1 MTRTYTERMPDPS
14 PDERPADPY
23 TVAGEPPVPTGIP
36 WGAGFGLLIS
46 VLLVVFAVQNTQD
59 VPIRF
64 LAWEWAFPL
73 VIVIVGV
80 TVLAVVITSIAGWGV
95 RRRRRRRAA
104 EKAEL
109 RRLRSTS

>member
-1 MTRTYTERMPDPS
+1 MPDMP
-14 PDERPADPY
+14 PDERPPDTPAF
-23 TVAGEPPVPTGIP
+23 AGEPPDAPGVP
-36 WGAGFGLLIS
+36 WGAGIGLLIA

-73 VIVIVGV
+73 VIVVVAV
-80 TVLAVVITSIAGWGV
+80 TVLTVVVTSIAGWAI
-95 RRRRRRRAA
+95 RRRRRHRAA